1 MNDKIAFSNRLLAQ
15 SLNHSITN
23 SLNYSMK
30 IANIPISP
38 NHKPF
43 VIAEM
48 SGNHNQSLDRAFAL
62 VDAAAEAG
70 VHALK
75 LQTYTADTITF
86 NGSSDEFTIKDENS
100 LWKNQNLHQLYQQA
114 YTPWEWHK
122 PIFDRAKS
130 LGMLAF
136 SSPFDTTAVDFLE
149 SLDVP
154 CYKIASFENTDHILL
169 KKVAQTGKPVIMSTG
184 VATIADLQESVK
196 VLRSHG
202 CKDLILLKCTSTYP
216 STPENTFLHTIPH
229 MSQLLDCPV
238 GLSDHTMGIGAAVAA
253 VALGA
258 RVIEKH
264 FTLRRADGGVDS
276 AFSLE
281 PEELKS
287 LVIETERAFL
297 SLGKVNYELSEKEQ
311 KSLQFKRS
319 LYVVKDMEAGEAFTP
334 DNVRSI
340 RPANGLHTRYYE
352 EILGKTAKH
361 DIKAGTALSFELLS
375 SESLAGD

>member
-1 MNDKIAFSNRLLAQ
+1 MTNQEIKIG
-15 SLNHSITN
+15 HIT
-23 SLNYSMK
+23 
-30 IANIPISP
+30 ISP

-86 NGSSDEFTIKDENS
+86 NSKSDEFVIKDENS
-100 LWKNQNLHQLYQQA
+100 IWKNQNLHQLYQQA

-136 SSPFDTTAVDFLE
+136 SSPFDLTSVEFLE
-149 SLDVP
+149 SLEVP

-169 KKVAQTGKPVIMSTG
+169 KRVAQTGKPVIMSTG
-184 VATIADLQESVK
+184 VSSIADIQESVK
-196 VLRSHG
+196 VLRANG
-202 CKDLILLKCTSTYP
+202 CTELVLLKCTSTYP
-216 STPENTFLHTIPH
+216 ATPESTNLHTIPH
-229 MSQLLDCPV
+229 LRELHNCQI
-238 GLSDHTMGIGAAVAA
+238 GLSDHTMGIGASVAA

-258 RVIEKH
+258 VVLEKH

-276 AFSLE
+276 TFSLE
-281 PEELKS
+281 PEELKN
-287 LVIETERAFL
+287 LVIESERAFL
-297 SLGKVNYELSEKEQ
+297 AMGKVNYELSEKEQ

-319 LYVVKDMEAGEAFTP
+319 LYVVEDMKMGDLFTP
-334 DNVRSI
+334 QNVRSI
-340 RPANGLHTRYYE
+340 RPANGLHTRYY
-352 EILGKTAKH
+352 K
-361 DIKAGTALSFELLS
+361 DIITKKASKDIQAGTALAWELIR
-375 SESLAGD
+375 